1 MPRRARVVI
10 EGAVAH
16 LSNRFARGEPIF
28 AAADDAER
36 FVEPVRQARHRDG
49 LTVLAW
55 CLRSNHYHL
64 AVRIGPVPL
73 AGSTGELQSRV
84 AAHRNRRRRASG
96 PLWHSRCKAKVVSEE
111 RHLLQLIAYAHENPV
126 RAGLVRDAAEHDLCG
141 HRELLGKVGWGL
153 VDVEGVVQLF
163 GATQKAARRGAL
175 SPPVRLVIAGLA
187 IARWR
192 LEAGRTASLFARRPE
207 AVPRWASKAAALRRS
222 DPGFARRWDEL
233 DVAMAKAGQHGE

>member
-16 LSNRFARGEPIF
+16 LSNRFARGEASFAF
-28 AAADDAER
+28 AADAER

-55 CLRSNHYHL
+55 CLMSNRYHL

-73 AGSTGELQSRV
+73 GRTMGVLQSRF
-84 AAHRNRRRRASG
+84 AADLNRRRRSSG
-96 PLWHSRCKAKVVSEE
+96 PVWQSRYKAKIVSDE
-111 RHLLQLIAYAHENPV
+111 RHLLQLIAYVLKNPV

-163 GATQKAARRGAL
+163 GATQKAARRGSL

-192 LEAGRTASLFARRPE
+192 LEAGQTASLFARRPE
-207 AVPRWASKAAALRRS
+207 AVPRWAERCQAQRS
-222 DPGFARRWDEL
+222 
-233 DVAMAKAGQHGE
+233 